1 MREEFRYMAELP
13 GTTPEQAWV
22 RDRLE
27 TLSAREGIVLTAA
40 ARRCPP
46 ECAADAI
53 NCLQS
58 LDDYEVWT
66 NTGSREALGMAFLRS
81 RTKIPGNAL
90 PFVDLAATGEY
101 CEGKF
106 PGLFIENCYVEYPRQ
121 DPHPAYRSRDTPL
134 PEDNDWSVMLKL
146 ASPAA
151 PEGVW
156 LRLPGHDGK
165 PIQESDEAVL
175 ALDALNAKSLKDC
188 TLLEAR
194 CILPEAGNLMRQ
206 YDSVTD
212 LVRDGDH
219 LGITL
224 EEQGQG
230 EPHWMEKFAAALE
243 YENCRTLK
251 FALDI
256 SQNLHCYNWVPS
268 SDLAESA
275 VGLLLDAGMSE
286 DLIYSCGIDLA
297 GYKSWLLEN
306 SGYMLTADESAYII
320 RNDQVFSYNYSTN
333 EEVAAL
339 SKNTPAPK
347 SDILPED
354 ILSASPPL
362 AALAANLSPE
372 ETFSVNVMLRESLA
386 GRGPDG
392 LRQLHTAME
401 YEECDSLRDA
411 MEIAAHLDC
420 YGFVDI
426 HGFCEATKADFLAKG
441 VDKRALRCFDY
452 ETYAA
457 LTHDFDFIHTSR
469 NNGMYLCKT
478 DQSFQIPKWQ
488 EQPPGPSM

>member
-13 GTTPEQAWV
+13 GTPPEQAWV
-22 RDRLE
+22 RDQLE
-27 TLSAREGIVLTAA
+27 TLSAREGIILTAA
-40 ARRCPP
+40 ARRCPL
-46 ECAADAI
+46 ECAADTI

-58 LDDYEVWT
+58 LDDYKVWT

-90 PFVDLAATGEY
+90 LFVDLAMTGKY

-121 DPHPAYRSRDTPL
+121 DPHPAYCSRDTPL
-134 PEDNDWSVMLKL
+134 PEDNDWSVMLRL

-165 PIQESDEAVL
+165 PIQESDEVVL
-175 ALDALNAKSLKDC
+175 ALDALNAKSLEDC

-194 CILPEAGNLMRQ
+194 CILLEAGNLMRQ

-230 EPHWMEKFAAALE
+230 EYHWMEKFTAALE
-243 YENCRTLK
+243 CENCRTLK

-256 SQNLHCYNWVPS
+256 SQNLHCYDWVPS

-306 SGYMLTADESAYII
+306 EGYLLYSNDSGYIC
-320 RNDQVFSYNYSTN
+320 RNDQEFCFQFPRLGAVRDNGSGHIKDQTPGRCL
-333 EEVAAL
+333 L
-339 SKNTPAPK
+339 SGTQTACLAESPAPGQCPIAR
-347 SDILPED
+347 SRWAASSP
-354 ILSASPPL
+354 SPPAGYGSCCKRSAPQ
-362 AALAANLSPE
+362 AAAGCSPFPSGSIE
-372 ETFSVNVMLRESLA
+372 YSSRSWSMPPDACCPSFHASFSIVFYR
-386 GRGPDG
+386 
-392 LRQLHTAME
+392 
-401 YEECDSLRDA
+401 
-411 MEIAAHLDC
+411 
-420 YGFVDI
+420 
-426 HGFCEATKADFLAKG
+426 KG
-441 VDKRALRCFDY
+441 GGK
-452 ETYAA
+452 
-457 LTHDFDFIHTSR
+457 
-469 NNGMYLCKT
+469 
-478 DQSFQIPKWQ
+478 
-488 EQPPGPSM
+488 